1 MCRMEADGRTSD
13 SYVPFHSK
21 WKRLRCPNEM
31 PLCVRT
37 VFFIQNEN
45 DSKYNFQYVQK
56 FKKVRKHLSTVTLFI
71 LELEFY

>member
-1 MCRMEADGRTSD
+1 
-13 SYVPFHSK
+13 
-21 WKRLRCPNEM
+21 M